1 MPNIHGQ
8 IRNIQALRDV
18 KRMSWKEIFLKERIK
33 SLKGT
38 SINYV
43 RKMKKNYLKVGFWE
57 IQHFFMNLIILFF
70 ATLLNCEI
78 THLSQ
83 K

>member
-43 RKMKKNYLKVGFWE
+43 RKMKK
-57 IQHFFMNLIILFF
+57 II
-70 ATLLNCEI
+70 
-78 THLSQ
+78 
-83 K
+83 